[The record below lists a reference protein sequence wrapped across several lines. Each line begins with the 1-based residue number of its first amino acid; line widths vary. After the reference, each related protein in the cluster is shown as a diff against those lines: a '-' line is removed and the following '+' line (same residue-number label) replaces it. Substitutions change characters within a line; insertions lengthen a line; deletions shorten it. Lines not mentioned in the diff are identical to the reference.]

1 MTERSKAPPFSLP
14 QLDFQQFHQL
24 FFDEAQ
30 DNLDELERLLLDTR
44 AGADQESHL
53 QALFR
58 CAHSIKGGAA
68 TFGFD
73 AVARLAHAMETL
85 LDAWR
90 KGHARPSSECIEHM
104 LAASDAMRAMV
115 VQHARGQ
122 AVAPA
127 VIARAQEAAQTLHQH
142 GGAGQR
148 AQDAA
153 PAEGDAGG
161 AAPATGDVAR
171 EGEDF
176 GWFDDDAPGVPP
188 GQSHSDTPHHSEP
201 PLVAEDWTA
210 PWTDAAGNASSV
222 RVPIG
227 RIDGIVD
234 LVGELIVAQTTLQQA
249 VTALPQQQRSHL
261 APTIRRQKMLL
272 RSLREAVMQARMVPA
287 SQLFQRLPRLVHAL
301 AQRLGKQVRLET
313 SGDATEL
320 DKAVVERLTD
330 PLIQLVRNSMDHGFE
345 TPAQRRQAGKPEV
358 GRLQL
363 AARHE
368 GAEVVIEVRDDG
380 RGLSREQLLA
390 RAHASGVAM
399 DADAPDAQ
407 VWQLAFTPGLSTSD
421 AVTDIS
427 GRGVGMD
434 VVQSNVHAL
443 GGRIAIE
450 SRVGEGTVVTLWLP
464 LTLAITDGLL
474 VQVGS
479 ERYVLPLAA
488 VEASMPAGQA
498 DIQTVQGVQMLM
510 RLRGDAAPASRPL
523 AEQVPHGGYCPIVAL
538 DTLLGVRRQDGS
550 QACNATLVVLR
561 SGTRRVAVLVDVL
574 LDHQQVVVK
583 NVERHFRKLPYVAA
597 ATLLGDGAVALILD
611 VAQLANAR
619 LTEPQSATA
628 ATLSNPRAPRG
639 DAAGATAWQ

>member
-1 MTERSKAPPFSLP
+1 MTERSNAPPFSLP

-24 FFDEAQ
+24 FFDETQ
-30 DNLDELERLLLDTR
+30 DNLDQLEQLLLDTR
-44 AGADQESHL
+44 AGAGQDSHL

-90 KGHARPSSECIEHM
+90 KGHASPTPECIEHM

-115 VQHARGQ
+115 AQHARGQ

-127 VIARAQEAAQTLHQH
+127 VIARAQEAAQALHRH
-142 GGAGQR
+142 GAAGER
-148 AQDAA
+148 VQDAA
-153 PAEGDAGG
+153 APEDDAGG
-161 AAPATGDVAR
+161 AGPVAGGAAR

-176 GWFDDDAPGVPP
+176 GWFDDAPGAPP
-188 GQSHSDTPHHSEP
+188 APVHSAAPQHPAP
-201 PLVAEDWTA
+201 PQVAEDWTA

-249 VTALPQQQRSHL
+249 VTALPQPQRTLL

-390 RAHASGVAM
+390 RAHASGMAM
-399 DADAPDAQ
+399 DANAPDAQ

-450 SRVGEGTVVTLWLP
+450 SRAGEGTVVTLWLP

-510 RLRGDAAPASRPL
+510 RLRGGTDSARPQD
-523 AEQVPHGGYCPIVAL
+523 EQAPHGGYCPVVAL
-538 DTLLGVRRQDGS
+538 ETLLGVRRQDGS
-550 QACNATLVVLR
+550 QVRNATLVVLR
-561 SGTRRVAVLVDVL
+561 SGARRVAVLVDVL

-611 VAQLANAR
+611 VAQLASAR
-619 LTEPQSATA
+619 PTGQQPA
-628 ATLSNPRAPRG
+628 AAPTLSNPRAPRG
-639 DAAGATAWQ
+639 NAAGATAWQ